1 MQVIPTILLTGFL
14 GAGKTT
20 ALNAILKFLKPLNIN
35 IALLINEF
43 GSINIDSE
51 LVDKQYKKNIF
62 EVNQGSI
69 FCICTRDQF
78 FKALDK
84 IIQKQPP
91 FEFLLIEAS
100 GIASTGDLN
109 EYLNTEAY
117 MERLAII
124 ENICIIDA
132 VNFHKVFATLPAI
145 KNQVQEA
152 TICIINKID
161 MAKDNDID
169 INVIENIIKELN
181 PDARIFKAIYG
192 ELDFKNIINL
202 KNPKRW
208 SSFSQLKKQRPSA
221 IYTITLE
228 SEGQVNIDD
237 IKQFIASL
245 NEKLLRAKGFIQ
257 SENKTFFV
265 EFINGEIKI
274 SPWAKNIKSKNTLV
288 LIGYKMDE
296 NLLKTDFLKLRR
308 TAI

>member
-1 MQVIPTILLTGFL
+1 MPDLNTKRIPLVMESAKQLR
-14 GAGKTT
+14 
-20 ALNAILKFLKPLNIN
+20 
-35 IALLINEF
+35 NEF
-43 GSINIDSE
+43 GSSNIDSE
-51 LVDKQYKKNIF
+51 LVDKQYKNNIF

-91 FEFLLIEAS
+91 FEFLLIEVS

-117 MERLAII
+117 MESLVII

-161 MAKDNDID
+161 IAKDNDID
-169 INVIENIIKELN
+169 ICEIENKIKELN

-192 ELDFKNIINL
+192 ELNFKNIINL

-228 SEGQVNIDD
+228 SEGQINIDD
-237 IKQFIASL
+237 IKQFITSL

-265 EFINGEIKI
+265 EFINGELKI

-296 NLLKTDFLKLRR
+296 NLLKTGFQGQFC
-308 TAI
+308 

>member
-1 MQVIPTILLTGFL
+1 M
-14 GAGKTT
+14 
-20 ALNAILKFLKPLNIN
+20 
-35 IALLINEF
+35 E
-43 GSINIDSE
+43 S
-51 LVDKQYKKNIF
+51 LV
-62 EVNQGSI
+62 
-69 FCICTRDQF
+69 
-78 FKALDK
+78 
-84 IIQKQPP
+84 
-91 FEFLLIEAS
+91 
-100 GIASTGDLN
+100 
-109 EYLNTEAY
+109 
-117 MERLAII
+117 II

-161 MAKDNDID
+161 IAKDNDID
-169 INVIENIIKELN
+169 ICEIENKIKELN

-192 ELDFKNIINL
+192 ELNFKNIINL

-228 SEGQVNIDD
+228 SEGQINIDD
-237 IKQFIASL
+237 IKQFITSL

-265 EFINGEIKI
+265 EFINGELKI

-296 NLLKTDFLKLRR
+296 NLLKTGFQGQFC
-308 TAI
+308 